1 MENLKLI
8 EYADADLSFYA
19 IKYDTAEEEYTLEEG
34 DEFIYDEPEELDD
47 DEILEWAKQN
57 GYFDID
63 DNGFEYV
70 LEDGSIDF
78 KSLRESKMEEDLR
91 WQEEYPSTTAS
102 PSGRALHYFQNTGFT
117 YSDDTKISIIDGIHP
132 GNDWQ
137 GVIVKGYDSLISLQ
151 SFLFSKN
158 IKVNFEI
165 KSSE

>member
-1 MENLKLI
+1 MENLKLL
-8 EYADADLSFYA
+8 EYADADVSFYA

-47 DEILEWAKQN
+47 DEILEWAEDY
-57 GYFDID
+57 GYLDQD
-63 DNGFEYV
+63 AGYV

-78 KSLRESKMEEDLR
+78 KSLRESKLEEDLR

-102 PSGRALHYFQNTGFT
+102 PSGRAFHYFQNTGFT
-117 YSDDTKISIIDGIHP
+117 YPEEIKIAIVDGIHP

-137 GVIVKGYDSLISLQ
+137 GVIVKGYDSLINLQ
-151 SFLFSKN
+151 AFLFSKN